1 MAAVSN
7 PLQGCI
13 KRCTE
18 TYRECDRGESNLDS
32 HHERN
37 ETDEVWRPCWFA
49 HSLKTDSRSVENNQ
63 TKETPAAVGEKFFL
77 ALLLKGLFVHV
88 RIYDWLF
95 SCLYIQ
101 YILYSKY
108 KVKIYN
114 IRTSIQ
120 KIKSRKIK
128 IKKMSEMDINKEIQA
143 LKKDVKELQN
153 DIISNRDDIYDI
165 KESSN
170 ELGAAIFVVGGLLSI
185 ALFVL
190 YVLVICK

>member
-1 MAAVSN
+1 MGKNLTFLGNLEVRNKVPIFAPSISCGWRSKMPFFKVLHTYQINRCPQVLDRNQGLGIFLFGNWHSAVIQGDILAAVSN

-18 TYRECDRGESNLDS
+18 TCRECDRGESNLDS

-37 ETDEVWRPCWFA
+37 ETDEVLRPCWFA
-49 HSLKTDSRSVENNQ
+49 HSLKTDSRSVEII
-63 TKETPAAVGEKFFL
+63 KGDPCGSWWEIFL

-108 KVKIYN
+108 KVKY
-114 IRTSIQ
+114 
-120 KIKSRKIK
+120 
-128 IKKMSEMDINKEIQA
+128 
-143 LKKDVKELQN
+143 
-153 DIISNRDDIYDI
+153 II
-165 KESSN
+165 
-170 ELGAAIFVVGGLLSI
+170 
-185 ALFVL
+185 
-190 YVLVICK
+190 

>member
-1 MAAVSN
+1 MGRNLTFLGDLEDRNKVPIFAPSISCGWRNKMPFFKVLHTYQINRCPKFLTATKAWGFFVFGDWHSAVIQGDILAAVSN

-18 TYRECDRGESNLDS
+18 TCRECDRGESNLDS

-37 ETDEVWRPCWFA
+37 ETDEVLRPCWFA

-63 TKETPAAVGEKFFL
+63 RRPLRQLVRNFFL

-108 KVKIYN
+108 K
-114 IRTSIQ
+114 
-120 KIKSRKIK
+120 
-128 IKKMSEMDINKEIQA
+128 
-143 LKKDVKELQN
+143 LKY
-153 DIISNRDDIYDI
+153 II
-165 KESSN
+165 
-170 ELGAAIFVVGGLLSI
+170 
-185 ALFVL
+185 
-190 YVLVICK
+190 

>member
-37 ETDEVWRPCWFA
+37 ETDEVLRPCWFA

-120 KIKSRKIK
+120 K
-128 IKKMSEMDINKEIQA
+128 
-143 LKKDVKELQN
+143 
-153 DIISNRDDIYDI
+153 
-165 KESSN
+165 
-170 ELGAAIFVVGGLLSI
+170 
-185 ALFVL
+185 
-190 YVLVICK
+190 